1 MRIAVFCGSSN
12 GVRSE
17 FMEETKILARE
28 MAKRNTD
35 LVYGGGKVG
44 LMGTLA
50 DEAISS
56 AVHVIGVMPQSLVDH
71 ELAHPN
77 IDELFVVSDMHARKA
92 LMAKHAD
99 AFIALPGGTGTLE
112 EIFEA
117 WTWAQLGLHSKPCGF
132 LNINGYFNELLTFF
146 EKMIT
151 SGFMKEEYANM
162 LIVSDNAKDLLEK
175 IASYTPPVPKWQ
187 KNCTPESIQ

>member
-1 MRIAVFCGSSN
+1 MRIAVFCGSN
-12 GVRSE
+12 HGVSPE
-17 FMEETKILARE
+17 FMEETKALARE
-28 MAKRNTD
+28 MAKRNAD

-56 AVHVIGVMPQSLVDH
+56 AVHVIGVMPQSLVDY
-71 ELAHPN
+71 ELAHPD
-77 IDELFVVSDMHARKA
+77 IDELIIVSDMHSRKA
-92 LMAKHAD
+92 LMAEHAD

-132 LNINGYFNELLTFF
+132 LNINGYFDELLIFF
-146 EKMIT
+146 EKIIA
-151 SGFMKEEYANM
+151 SGFMKEEYASM
-162 LIVSDNAKDLLEK
+162 LTVSDNVGDLLDN
-175 IASYTPPVPKWQ
+175 IVSYTPPVPKWQ
-187 KNCTPESIQ
+187 QACIPESI